1 MKIQLNGERR
11 DLAPSATVADLIA
24 ALDLGG
30 RRVAVEVNGSIVP
43 RSQHDQHQLDDD
55 DRVELI
61 GAIGGG

>member
-11 DLAPSATVADLIA
+11 DLAPPATVADLIA
-24 ALDLGG
+24 SLDLGG

-43 RSQHDQHQLDDD
+43 RSQHARHRLDED